1 MKKAFVNSI
10 PKSGTNLV
18 AKCLTL
24 FGYRE
29 RGHISAGT
37 LLDSRPMALV
47 RRITWRASR
56 DNYQLGINSPIPA
69 RRSAVDRFLKRVGP
83 NQFLTAH
90 VGYSTDLLETCLE
103 MGFVPIQVV
112 RDPRAILASF
122 VPYVLGDRH
131 HFLHALFRDM
141 DTDQRYQVVYE
152 GISQKN
158 GSLRSLATCCRALD
172 PWIDHP
178 QVFRVRFEDIVGSAG
193 GGDDAARLEVLH
205 QLAALLEAPENKIE
219 EVAKKL
225 YGPGRHTF
233 RKGRI
238 DAWRDEVPEELQR
251 RITNEL
257 GDILAKWGY
266 AP

>member
-1 MKKAFVNSI
+1 M
-10 PKSGTNLV
+10 

-47 RRITWRASR
+47 RRITWRAGK
-56 DNYQLGINSPIPA
+56 DNYQLGINSPILA
-69 RRSAVDRFLKRVGP
+69 RRSAVDRFLKHVGRD
-83 NQFLTAH
+83 QFITAH
-90 VGYSTDLLETCLE
+90 VGHSADLLETCIE

-122 VPYVLGDRH
+122 VPYVLADRH
-131 HFLHALFRDM
+131 HFLHNLFRDM
-141 DTDQRYQVVYE
+141 GANQRYQAVYE
-152 GISQKN
+152 GVSRKN
-158 GSLRSLATCCRALD
+158 GSLRSLGECCHALD

-178 QVFRVRFEDIVGSAG
+178 QVFRIRFEDIVGSAG
-193 GGDDAARLEVLH
+193 GGDDAARLEVL
-205 QLAALLEAPENKIE
+205 QRLATLLEAPESRIE
-219 EVAKKL
+219 EVAQKL

-238 DAWRDEVPEELQR
+238 ATWREEVPKDLQR
-251 RITNEL
+251 RIADEL
-257 GDILAKWGY
+257 GDILEKWGY